1 MVCAQLFVVWFC
13 GQFIVYYTGKPVDMW
28 SMGVI
33 LYMLLGGYPPF
44 YEPDDDQK
52 AMFRKI
58 LSASYQF
65 HADTWDVVSD
75 EAKDMI
81 RGLLTLDPERRL
93 TVDQC
98 LAHPWL
104 SKPRSE
110 LVVRDLNRN
119 MLVLKNFRTARVLQV
134 GAAGANIAIDV
145 IRHLSGAN
153 LSKGYTV
160 NDAAIDVLRK
170 ISGAN
175 LNDIAVDAA
184 RKRSAANL
192 FKSTSPPASNKI

>member
-1 MVCAQLFVVWFC
+1 M
-13 GQFIVYYTGKPVDMW
+13 TGKPVDMW

-33 LYMLLGGYPPF
+33 MYMLLGGYPPF

-58 LSASYQF
+58 LSASFQF
-65 HADTWDVVSD
+65 HADTWDVVSE

-81 RGLLTLDPERRL
+81 RGLLTLDPEKRL
-93 TVDQC
+93 TADQC
-98 LAHPWL
+98 LSHPWL
-104 SKPRSE
+104 AKPREE
-110 LVVRDLNRN
+110 LVVRNLDRN
-119 MLVLKNFRTARVLQV
+119 MLVLRNFKAARVLQV
-134 GAAGANIAIDV
+134 GAIGANIAIDV
-145 IRHLSGAN
+145 IRHISGAN
-153 LSKGYTV
+153 LAAGYNI
-160 NDAAIDVLRK
+160 NDVAIDVMRK

-192 FKSTSPPASNKI
+192 HKSAAGSSASSKPFAGSNK

>member
-1 MVCAQLFVVWFC
+1 
-13 GQFIVYYTGKPVDMW
+13 
-28 SMGVI
+28 
-33 LYMLLGGYPPF
+33 
-44 YEPDDDQK
+44 
-52 AMFRKI
+52 
-58 LSASYQF
+58 
-65 HADTWDVVSD
+65 
-75 EAKDMI
+75 MI